1 MICALA
7 CVDGMRFLSKVVL
20 EHNYQLSPRKS
31 RYFRSNK
38 IIYDAVKRRLK
49 LNDRVEIRT
58 NKNFNSLVVEMGG
71 FESVSF
77 EERDCQNYINKAR
90 KLQLSK
96 GGAQAFCEY
105 FSRMQN

>member
-1 MICALA
+1 LA
-7 CVDGMRFLSKVVL
+7 CVDGTRFLSKVVL
-20 EHNYQLSPRKS
+20 EHNYQLSPRKA
-31 RYFRSNK
+31 RFFRSNK
-38 IIYDAVKRRLK
+38 IINDAVKRRLK

-90 KLQLSK
+90 KLQLRARL
-96 GGAQAFCEY
+96 GLRFQ
-105 FSRMQN
+105 